1 MSIRR
6 EQDKLL
12 KLISNSNLFCG
23 ETRESARAELETSLA
38 LQQVWDEAILEC
50 VNCSGVRRCA

>member
-1 MSIRR
+1 MPIRS

-23 ETRESARAELETSLA
+23 ETREAARRELETSVA
-38 LQQVWDEAILEC
+38 LQQVWNEGVLDAI
-50 VNCSGVRRCA
+50 NAGVPRRG

>member
-1 MSIRR
+1 MPIRR

-23 ETRESARAELETSLA
+23 ETRESARTELETSLA

-50 VNCSGVRRCA
+50 VNCAGVRRRA